1 MQNTSV
7 GPFRSGDAVCRVSA
21 QGLART
27 LWLPT
32 SHPVVTQ
39 CIRSYEPFCF
49 FNFLSVIR
57 HLLLH
62 LTAGCAIVVL
72 CRSKALLAA
81 CSAKGEVA

>member
-32 SHPVVTQ
+32 SHPVVAQ
-39 CIRSYEPFCF
+39 CIRSYESFCF
-49 FNFLSVIR
+49 FNIFVG
-57 HLLLH
+57 HK
-62 LTAGCAIVVL
+62 APAIASNGRVRDSCPVSIESIARRVV
-72 CRSKALLAA
+72 C
-81 CSAKGEVA
+81 KG